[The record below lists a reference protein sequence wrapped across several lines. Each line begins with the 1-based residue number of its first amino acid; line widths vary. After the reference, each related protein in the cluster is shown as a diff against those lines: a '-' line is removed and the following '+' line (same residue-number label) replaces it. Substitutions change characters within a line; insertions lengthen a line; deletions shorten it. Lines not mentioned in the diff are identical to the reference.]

1 MIMKK
6 LLTAIFAVLFVV
18 AFVADTSRADS
29 VTPDPYNVFEHGAVM
44 PAVNAGD
51 GPIAQSPPPENN
63 STLLIALSAIVIAMG
78 IFTYLLLNSYRRL
91 KSKTNKIRRME
102 ELLKTFIDADSRIIC
117 LKDENQKYLF
127 VNKGFEEFFGKSMAE
142 VIGRSDRELTDN
154 EFAELIKDTD
164 IKALESRTVTVR
176 EVVWSNRTYKT
187 TKFPVKLL
195 SGRVGVGAYIEDVTE
210 EHKRKIKEDEM
221 KIALGENEEKL
232 DMILNS
238 TAEAIYGIDTGG
250 NCVFCNDSCLKILGY
265 KKKSELIGSNM
276 HHKIHYQ
283 RRDGSALSLY
293 DCKVY
298 NAFVKGD
305 HVHSDDEVFWRADG
319 TCFEAEYFSYPQYKD
334 GKIVGA
340 VVTFMD
346 ISQRKA
352 AEKEILHLSFHDPL
366 TGLYN
371 RRFFNEKLTM
381 LDKEGLLPISII
393 IGDVNGLKQTNDIFG
408 HFTGDILI
416 QKAANSILSS
426 CRNDDVAAR
435 LGGDEF
441 VVLLPNTNKFE
452 AEAIAQRI
460 KEKFSNERVKT
471 FRGSISLGLASKE
484 KAGESIFKTI
494 EYAEEDMYAKKVL
507 DRGMYDISTID
518 TIIGIL
524 HNNCPRELDHS
535 RKVSELCVKI
545 GTQMKL
551 PESQLRRLELAGFFH
566 DIGKVILDEDAL
578 NGARELTEQE
588 WHEFRQHPIIGYK
601 VLNSSNDTMD
611 LANYVLSHHENWDGT
626 GYPKGLRKEEIPM
639 LSRVIAIVESYDA
652 MINPP
657 DYFGKSKSK
666 EVALSEIKRH
676 SGSQF
681 DPVIAEVFIKIMSAS

>member
-1 MIMKK
+1 
-6 LLTAIFAVLFVV
+6 
-18 AFVADTSRADS
+18 
-29 VTPDPYNVFEHGAVM
+29 
-44 PAVNAGD
+44 
-51 GPIAQSPPPENN
+51 
-63 STLLIALSAIVIAMG
+63 
-78 IFTYLLLNSYRRL
+78 
-91 KSKTNKIRRME
+91 
-102 ELLKTFIDADSRIIC
+102 
-117 LKDENQKYLF
+117 
-127 VNKGFEEFFGKSMAE
+127 
-142 VIGRSDRELTDN
+142 
-154 EFAELIKDTD
+154 
-164 IKALESRTVTVR
+164 
-176 EVVWSNRTYKT
+176 
-187 TKFPVKLL
+187 
-195 SGRVGVGAYIEDVTE
+195 
-210 EHKRKIKEDEM
+210 
-221 KIALGENEEKL
+221 
-232 DMILNS
+232 
-238 TAEAIYGIDTGG
+238 
-250 NCVFCNDSCLKILGY
+250 
-265 KKKSELIGSNM
+265 
-276 HHKIHYQ
+276 
-283 RRDGSALSLY
+283 
-293 DCKVY
+293 
-298 NAFVKGD
+298 
-305 HVHSDDEVFWRADG
+305 
-319 TCFEAEYFSYPQYKD
+319 
-334 GKIVGA
+334 
-340 VVTFMD
+340 
-346 ISQRKA
+346 
-352 AEKEILHLSFHDPL
+352 
-366 TGLYN
+366 
-371 RRFFNEKLTM
+371 M

>member
-29 VTPDPYNVFEHGAVM
+29 VTPDFYKMFEHGAAM

-51 GPIAQSPPPENN
+51 GPMAQSPPPEN
-63 STLLIALSAIVIAMG
+63 STLLIALSAIIIAMV

-127 VNKGFEEFFGKSMAE
+127 VNKGFEDFFGKSMAE
-142 VIGRSDRELTDN
+142 VIGRSDRELIDN

-164 IKALESRTVTVR
+164 IKALQNRTVTVR
-176 EVVWSNRTYKT
+176 EVIWNNRTYKT

-195 SGRVGVGAYIEDVTE
+195 SGRIGVGAYVEDVTE
-210 EHKRKIKEDEM
+210 EQKLKIKENEM

-416 QKAANSILSS
+416 QKAANSILSN

-441 VVLLPNTNKFE
+441 VILLPNTNKFE